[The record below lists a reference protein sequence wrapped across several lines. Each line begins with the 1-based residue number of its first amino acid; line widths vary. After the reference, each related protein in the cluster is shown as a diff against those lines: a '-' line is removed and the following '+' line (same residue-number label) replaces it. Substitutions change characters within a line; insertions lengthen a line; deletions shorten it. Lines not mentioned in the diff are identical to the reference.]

1 MMWYKQ
7 EIVRMLEEIKDWKFL
22 RMIYTA
28 TKVLYEKSGA
38 G

>member
-1 MMWYKQ
+1 MWYRK
-7 EIVRMLEEIKDWKFL
+7 EICRMVEKITDWKFL

-28 TKVLYEKSGA
+28 TKVLYEKSGV